1 MAPRLGQ
8 VGRSRE
14 EKDDL
19 MDVGGFGQGT
29 SRFGRRKG
37 KNPTGKKK
45 QKQKQEHMVP
55 SNQDMRL
62 RRRSK
67 VSASIARQQAINERT
82 AGQSRSSSTNR
93 TKHSSWKGKDGKN
106 KSSKGEGKKGKSKD
120 AGALAWTEQLM
131 WDQASGT
138 IVASTAA
145 SSAQQTETSTTVGTV
160 ECAGLALDLCGTT
173 TARQGN
179 ANDIASR
186 WRSAN
191 LDIGSGGTVWLMNAD
206 FSFEKVAGPEGR
218 NFKTAAGDIV
228 EGQGRFR
235 VLGGTVCT

>member
-1 MAPRLGQ
+1 MLEDSDKGPG
-8 VGRSRE
+8 
-14 EKDDL
+14 
-19 MDVGGFGQGT
+19 
-29 SRFGRRKG
+29 RFGRRKG

-67 VSASIARQQAINERT
+67 VSASIARQQVINERT
-82 AGQSRSSSTNR
+82 AGKSRSSSSTNR
-93 TKHSSWKGKDGKN
+93 TKHSSWKGKDGKIQ
-106 KSSKGEGKKGKSKD
+106 SSKGEGKKGKSKD

-131 WDQASGT
+131 CDQASGT
-138 IVASTAA
+138 PVASTTA

-179 ANDIASR
+179 ANGIASR
-186 WRSAN
+186 WRAAN

-206 FSFEKVAGPEGR
+206 FAFEKVAGPEGR

-235 VLGGTVCT
+235 VGCHGVWEAQFAHDWKKRRQFATRC